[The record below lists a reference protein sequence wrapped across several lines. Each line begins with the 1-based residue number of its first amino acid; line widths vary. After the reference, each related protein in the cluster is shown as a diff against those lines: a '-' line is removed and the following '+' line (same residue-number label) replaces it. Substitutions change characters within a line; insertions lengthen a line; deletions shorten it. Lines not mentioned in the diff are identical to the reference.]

1 MEKAAIKSSTIK
13 WTGKKVLG
21 KHHGTIDLKEGH
33 FEKEGDTIIGGHFI
47 IDMSTI
53 TVTDLEGEDKQ
64 KLEGHLKTE
73 DFFGVEKYPTATLN
87 MSEVS
92 RTEKGY
98 SMVGDLTIKDN
109 TEPLTFELDVDGDT
123 AHTQLTIDRSKFN
136 VRYGSG
142 KFFDNLGDQT
152 IRDNFELDIT
162 LTM

>member
-1 MEKAAIKSSTIK
+1 MEKVTIKSSTIK

-21 KHHGTIDLKEGH
+21 KHHGTIDLKEGY

-47 IDMSTI
+47 MDMPTI
-53 TVTDLEGEDKQ
+53 KVTDLDGEEKQ
-64 KLEGHLKTE
+64 NLEGHLKND

-92 RTEKGY
+92 RTDKGY
-98 SMVGDLTIKDN
+98 SMIGDLTIKDH
-109 TEPLTFELDVDGDT
+109 TEPLAFELDVNNDT
-123 AHTQLTIDRSKFN
+123 AKTLLVIDRSKFN

-142 KFFDNLGDQT
+142 KFFDNLGDQA

-162 LTM
+162 MTM